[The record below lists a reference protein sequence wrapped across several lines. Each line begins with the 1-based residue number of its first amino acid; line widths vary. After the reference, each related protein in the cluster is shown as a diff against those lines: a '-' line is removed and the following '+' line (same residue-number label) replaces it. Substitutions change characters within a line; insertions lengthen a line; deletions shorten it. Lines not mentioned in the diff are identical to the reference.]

1 MKDGPEQLNNNVMVQ
16 RYSPA
21 SVKIVP
27 RDGELEIKLDIT
39 INVNTEG
46 VISVE
51 GVEASKKKKLE
62 EDDNVP
68 HIIPDF
74 VSGATLNFGKEVKE

>member
-1 MKDGPEQLNNNVMVQ
+1 MVQ
-16 RYSPA
+16 RITPSII
-21 SVKIVP
+21 KIVP

-46 VISVE
+46 VISVASVE
-51 GVEASKKKKLE
+51 GAEAKKKRE
-62 EDDNVP
+62 EDDKVDY
-68 HIIPDF
+68 IIPDF